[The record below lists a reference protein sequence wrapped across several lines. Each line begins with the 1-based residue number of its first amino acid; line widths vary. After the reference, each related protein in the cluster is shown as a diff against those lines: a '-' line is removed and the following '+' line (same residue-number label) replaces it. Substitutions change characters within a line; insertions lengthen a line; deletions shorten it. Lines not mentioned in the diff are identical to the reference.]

1 MTTIK
6 ENPTNRSTRC
16 APYITDLSL
25 NTLFT
30 ETKPPEDLLKEDKI
44 KIVPITEVK
53 GVQGNSIWFI
63 NIFTELIISLSCSY
77 VDV

>member
-1 MTTIK
+1 M
-6 ENPTNRSTRC
+6 PTNNLSFHLRPKNS
-16 APYITDLSL
+16 DL
-25 NTLFT
+25 NAVFT

-53 GVQGNSIWFI
+53 GVQGKRIRFI
-63 NIFTELIISLSCSY
+63 NAITSCVIRSF